1 MQPEHAVN
9 PVMEWKQETGSGTTG
24 KEPGDGDS
32 DGGGKQELPK
42 FRSRSVRRHQHITTR
57 TSAHSEARMVSGA
70 GCDGDGPRAARR
82 SRRT

>member
-24 KEPGDGDS
+24 KEPGDGDG

-42 FRSRSVRRHQHITTR
+42 FRSRSVRRHHNPHR
-57 TSAHSEARMVSGA
+57 
-70 GCDGDGPRAARR
+70 P
-82 SRRT
+82 